1 MRRAGRTDANQQ
13 AIVSA
18 LRAAGAVVE
27 VHSSYPVGYDVLVHH
42 CGATVRVEIK
52 DGTRKPSERQLTA
65 AEQAAQAANPATYA
79 VVESVDAA
87 LGLIDSIERR
97 YDLLQRCGV
106 ME

>member
-13 AIVSA
+13 EIVSA
-18 LRAAGAVVE
+18 LRWAGAVVE

-79 VVESVDAA
+79 VVESVEQA
-87 LGLIDSIERR
+87 LGLINSIEKR
-97 YDLLQRCGV
+97 YELLQRCGV
-106 ME
+106 TA